1 MANFQRPI
9 AASPDAECQLL
20 SDTAARRERKMIRKY
35 ATMRVLGS
43 CYAVS
48 ATGPPG
54 GCDVEVRDDM
64 RNSFDG

>member
-1 MANFQRPI
+1 MP
-9 AASPDAECQLL
+9 SPWRRQLG
-20 SDTAARRERKMIRKY
+20 SDTAARREQKMTRKY
-35 ATMRVLGS
+35 ATMRAVAS

-54 GCDVEVRDDM
+54 GCDVEVSDDM